1 MTDDA
6 VSIRTRPQTRIT
18 SRRRVDLAFEAREL
32 WRRRELAWYLTT
44 STLKSGHR
52 ELLLGQ
58 LWWLLEPVISMLIY
72 VFLVQVIFQR
82 GTPNYPVFVFCAIL
96 PFRWFTQAVAQGQ
109 NVICSIGG
117 LMKDIAF
124 PKAVYPIALTLSNF
138 FNFLMGFGFL
148 VVLSLFMGIYPG
160 LQWLWLPA
168 LVAQFFAFTLGTSL
182 LVSAFT
188 VLFQDL
194 KNIVAF
200 VFQIIFY
207 LSPTLYSVDHVPAS
221 WRSLFMMNPFAQ
233 MFTAWRSVII
243 ENQAPDMF
251 VFGLLCAGSA
261 ALLAVGFLVFVRLEK
276 SFPKVL

>member
-1 MTDDA
+1 MSETTA
-6 VSIRTRPQTRIT
+6 TVRRPQARIT
-18 SRRRVDLAFEAREL
+18 SRRRVDLRFELREL
-32 WRRRELAWYLTT
+32 YNRRELAWYLTT

-58 LWWLLEPVISMLIY
+58 LWWLLEPTISMLIY

-82 GTPNYPVFVFCAIL
+82 GMPNYAVFVFCAIL

-148 VVLSLFMGIYPG
+148 VVLCLFFGIYPG
-160 LQWLWLPA
+160 VQWFWLLP
-168 LVAQFFAFTLGTSL
+168 LLTQFFAFTLGTSL

-207 LSPTLYSVDHVPAS
+207 LSPTLYSVDHVPAA
-221 WRSLFMMNPFAQ
+221 WRELFMLNPFAQ
-233 MFTAWRSVII
+233 MFTLWRTVIM
-243 ENQAPDMF
+243 ENRAPDPL
-251 VFGLLCAGSA
+251 VFGVLCAGSA
-261 ALLAVGFLVFVRLEK
+261 LMLLVGFLVFVRLEK